1 MKKKQHYWYDADQ
14 IEQIAIRIK
23 KRDESAWLE
32 FMEITKQR
40 YYCIALDVL
49 NHDEELANEAL
60 IEAYTK
66 IFKKIDSLKENR
78 ALAVYGEKTVAHAT
92 CDILKKEGKYIVM
105 SELDNKDMAE
115 SFENSIE
122 NDVEE
127 YCPKEQFDKLAR
139 KNEIREG
146 LQKII
151 ETLPT
156 KQRMA
161 LTLYYLGDEKQTYH
175 EIGEVLGI
183 NEETARSQVRYA
195 KNKIKT
201 KIEELRAQGKSFYTV
216 APLPFLAWMLND
228 ELNKVKVPDTLIE
241 SVKAATIFPI
251 ATPPKKLPVEAT
263 KSVVTNRVAASSA
276 SAVAKA
282 GLSKVAIGALTA
294 VVGVG
299 AFAGSYAVIS
309 KKNPD
314 SYIDYEKAYQ
324 PIIQQ
329 YKDVLSKEEIE
340 DENDYSST
348 LCMMVYEDHP
358 SLNYGYSYVDVNNDG
373 VTELLVGAYDNKSK
387 TSKSFLDM
395 YTIKDGLAT
404 PCKSDIYGQDETEVH
419 GNMDLQYYLAN
430 NGDIISKEPSQ
441 ENIDEFANGKL
452 SYDEISEN
460 CDQIGI
466 FEYNGEKLHNKDYAS
481 DSNQYPSSNLKTIQY
496 VPFFTSEKKSKT
508 TATNNH
514 QEYDV
519 ILKQYYDTAST
530 QACSSTFDPLQ
541 TSEICYYFMNAEF
554 SLSEI
559 GYAFIDLNDDGQD
572 ELLIGLTT
580 STSRFCDV
588 YTIKDNV
595 PRIVDFKNPYGTTNP
610 ASAWYRKAFNLT
622 SDKKIYYFG
631 SSGAKAYSISLGHM
645 EGSTIITDTEYCYD
659 GMEDT
664 TIAQKYNSST
674 QSFED
679 CDENEIKNF
688 KSKYEDKENLKK
700 ISYTPLSEFKAS
712 SRLYNKK
719 NHTQELEGYDATI
732 KIPSMFNF
740 VSEGYSSQAPQYE
753 CIYTLDESKLTGYS
767 AELSIAKS
775 SAKTEQ
781 DQYTK
786 DEAQEE
792 LDKYPESKS
801 GEIFGTKRKYVKVSV
816 LTGDNY
822 PDTIFMDIVDLD
834 CDEYTYRVTLSFH
847 KESDAQAPVE
857 KDAYEKLYDEVIKMA
872 KSVKWNK

>member
-92 CDILKKEGKYIVM
+92 YDILKKEGKYIVM

-151 ETLPT
+151 DTLPT

-195 KNKIKT
+195 KNKIKA

-216 APLPFLAWMLND
+216 APLPFLVWMLND

-241 SVKAATIFPI
+241 SVKAATISPI
-251 ATPPKKLPVEAT
+251 ATPPKKLPAEAT
-263 KSVVTNRVAASSA
+263 KSVVTNKVAASSA
-276 SAVAKA
+276 SVVAKA

-324 PIIQQ
+324 PIVQQ

-452 SYDEISEN
+452 SYDEISKN

-496 VPFFTSEKKSKT
+496 VPFFTSEKESKT

-519 ILKQYYDTAST
+519 ILKQYYDKAST
-530 QACSSTFDPLQ
+530 QACGSPFDPLLP
-541 TSEICYYFMNAEF
+541 SRICDYLAFTEDP
-554 SLSEI
+554 LSNI
-559 GYAFIDLNDDGQD
+559 GYAFMDLNDDGQD

-580 STSRFCDV
+580 STSGFCDV
-588 YTIKDNV
+588 YTIKENV
-595 PRIVDFKNPYGTTNP
+595 PRIVDFKDSYGSNP
-610 ASAWYRKAFNLT
+610 ATAWYRKGFNLT
-622 SDKKIYYFG
+622 SDNKIYHFG
-631 SSGAKAYSISLGHM
+631 SSGAEAYSISLGHM

>member
-1 MKKKQHYWYDADQ
+1 MKEKQNYWYDADQ

-66 IFKKIDSLKENR
+66 IFKKIDSLEENR
-78 ALAVYGEKTVAHAT
+78 ALAIYVEKTVAHAT

-139 KNEIREG
+139 KTEIKEG

-175 EIGEVLGI
+175 EIGKVLGI

-241 SVKAATIFPI
+241 SVKAATISPI

-263 KSVVTNRVAASSA
+263 KSVVTNKVAASSA
-276 SAVAKA
+276 SAVAKV

-329 YKDVLSKEEIE
+329 YKDVLSKNEIE

-358 SLNYGYSYVDVNNDG
+358 SLNYGYSYIDVNNDG

-452 SYDEISEN
+452 SYDEMSADCN
-460 CDQIGI
+460 QIGI

-530 QACSSTFDPLQ
+530 QACGSPFDPLLP
-541 TSEICYYFMNAEF
+541 SRICDYLAFTEDP
-554 SLSEI
+554 LSNI
-559 GYAFIDLNDDGQD
+559 GYAFMDLNDDGQD
-572 ELLIGLTT
+572 ELLIGIMT
-580 STSRFCDV
+580 SERSFCDV
-588 YTIKDNV
+588 YTIKENV
-595 PRIVDFKNPYGTTNP
+595 PRIVDLKDSFGTNP
-610 ASAWYRKAFNLT
+610 ASFWYRIWFSLT
-622 SDKKIYYFG
+622 SDNKIYHFG
-631 SSGAKAYSISLGHM
+631 SSGAKTYYASLGHM
-645 EGSTIITDTEYCYD
+645 EGSTIITDKEYYYD

-679 CDENEIKNF
+679 CDENEIKSF

-719 NHTQELEGYDATI
+719 NHTQELEGYGATI
-732 KIPSMFNF
+732 QIPSMFNF

>member
-1 MKKKQHYWYDADQ
+1 MKKKQNYWYDADQ

-40 YYCIALDVL
+40 YYCIALDAL

-195 KNKIKT
+195 KNKIKI

-241 SVKAATIFPI
+241 SVKAATISPI

-263 KSVVTNRVAASSA
+263 KSVATNKVAASSA
-276 SAVAKA
+276 SAIAKTS
-282 GLSKVAIGALTA
+282 LSKVAIGALTA

-309 KKNPD
+309 KKSPD

-329 YKDVLSKEEIE
+329 YKDVLSKNEIE
-340 DENDYSST
+340 DDNDYSST
-348 LCMMVYEDHP
+348 LFMMVYEDHP

-404 PCKSDIYGQDETEVH
+404 PCKSDIYEQDETDVH

-441 ENIDEFANGKL
+441 ENIDNFSNGKL
-452 SYDEISEN
+452 SYDEMSEN

-496 VPFFTSEKKSKT
+496 MPFFTSEKKSKT
-508 TATNNH
+508 SKTSNH

-519 ILKQYYDTAST
+519 ILKQYYDEAST
-530 QACSSTFDPLQ
+530 QACGSPFDPLLP
-541 TSEICYYFMNAEF
+541 SRICDYLASAEDP
-554 SLSEI
+554 LSNI
-559 GYAFIDLNDDGQD
+559 GYAFMDLNDDGQD
-572 ELLIGLTT
+572 ELLIGIMT
-580 STSRFCDV
+580 SESNFCDV
-588 YTIKDNV
+588 YTIKNNV
-595 PRIVDFKNPYGTTNP
+595 PRILDFKTSNVTNP
-610 ASAWYRKAFNLT
+610 ASFWYWNWFSLT

-631 SSGAKAYSISLGHM
+631 SSGYKTYGISLGHM

-679 CDENEIKNF
+679 CDENEIKSF

-801 GEIFGTKRKYVKVSV
+801 GEIFGTERKYVKVSV

>member
-1 MKKKQHYWYDADQ
+1 MKKKQNYWYDADQ

-66 IFKKIDSLKENR
+66 IFKKIDSLEENR
-78 ALAVYGEKTVAHAT
+78 ALAIYGEKTVAHAT

-241 SVKAATIFPI
+241 SVKAATISPI

-263 KSVVTNRVAASSA
+263 KSVVTNKVAASGA

-309 KKNPD
+309 KKSPD

-329 YKDVLSKEEIE
+329 YKDVLSKNEIE
-340 DENDYSST
+340 DDNDYSST
-348 LCMMVYEDHP
+348 LFMMVYEDHP

-404 PCKSDIYGQDETEVH
+404 PCKSDIYEQDETDVH

-441 ENIDEFANGKL
+441 ENIDNFSNGKL
-452 SYDEISEN
+452 SYDEMSEN

-508 TATNNH
+508 SKTSNH

-530 QACSSTFDPLQ
+530 QACGSPFDPLLP
-541 TSEICYYFMNAEF
+541 SRICDYLAYAEDP
-554 SLSEI
+554 LSDI
-559 GYAFIDLNDDGQD
+559 GYAFMDLNDDGQD
-572 ELLIGLTT
+572 ELLIGIMTMENN
-580 STSRFCDV
+580 FCDV

-595 PRIVDFKNPYGTTNP
+595 PRIVDFNTSNVTIP
-610 ASAWYRKAFNLT
+610 ASFWYRNWFSLT
-622 SDKKIYYFG
+622 PDKKIYYFG

-679 CDENEIKNF
+679 CDENEIKSF

-700 ISYTPLSEFKAS
+700 ISYTPLSEFKPS
-712 SRLYNKK
+712 PRLYNKK

-792 LDKYPESKS
+792 LDKYSESKS
-801 GEIFGTKRKYVKVSV
+801 GEIFGTERKYVKVSV
-816 LTGDNY
+816 LKGDHY

>member
-1 MKKKQHYWYDADQ
+1 MKKKQNYWYDADQ

-195 KNKIKT
+195 KNKIKI

-241 SVKAATIFPI
+241 SVKAATISPI

-263 KSVVTNRVAASSA
+263 KSVATNKVAASSA
-276 SAVAKA
+276 SAIAKTS
-282 GLSKVAIGALTA
+282 LSKVAIGALTA

-309 KKNPD
+309 KKSPD

-329 YKDVLSKEEIE
+329 YKNVLSKNEIE
-340 DENDYSST
+340 DVNDYSST
-348 LCMMVYEDHP
+348 LFMMVYEDHP

-404 PCKSDIYGQDETEVH
+404 PCKSDIYEQDETDVH

-441 ENIDEFANGKL
+441 ENIDNFSNGKL
-452 SYDEISEN
+452 SYDEMSEN

-481 DSNQYPSSNLKTIQY
+481 DSNQYPSNNLKTIQY

-530 QACSSTFDPLQ
+530 QACGSPFDPLLP
-541 TSEICYYFMNAEF
+541 SRICDYLAYAEDP
-554 SLSEI
+554 LSDI
-559 GYAFIDLNDDGQD
+559 GYAFMDLNDDGQD
-572 ELLIGLTT
+572 ELLIGIMT
-580 STSRFCDV
+580 SESNFCDV

-595 PRIVDFKNPYGTTNP
+595 PRIADFNTSNVTIP
-610 ASAWYRKAFNLT
+610 ASFWYRNWFSLT

-679 CDENEIKNF
+679 CDENEIKSF

-700 ISYTPLSEFKAS
+700 ISYTPLSEFKPS
-712 SRLYNKK
+712 PRLYNKK

-732 KIPSMFNF
+732 QIPSMFNF

-792 LDKYPESKS
+792 LDKYSESKS

-816 LTGDNY
+816 LKGDHY

>member
-1 MKKKQHYWYDADQ
+1 MKKKQNYWYDADQ

-66 IFKKIDSLKENR
+66 IFKKIDSLEENR
-78 ALAVYGEKTVAHAT
+78 ALAIYGEKTVAHAT

-175 EIGEVLGI
+175 EIREVLGI

-228 ELNKVKVPDTLIE
+228 ELSKVKVPDTLIE
-241 SVKAATIFPI
+241 SVKAATISPI

-263 KSVVTNRVAASSA
+263 KSVATNKVAASSA
-276 SAVAKA
+276 SAIAKTS
-282 GLSKVAIGALTA
+282 LSKVAIGALTA

-309 KKNPD
+309 KKSPD

-329 YKDVLSKEEIE
+329 YKDVLSKNEIE
-340 DENDYSST
+340 DDNDYSST
-348 LCMMVYEDHP
+348 LFMMVYEDHP

-387 TSKSFLDM
+387 TSKSFLDI

-441 ENIDEFANGKL
+441 ENIDNFSNGKL
-452 SYDEISEN
+452 SYDEMSEN

-496 VPFFTSEKKSKT
+496 MPFFTSEKKSKT

-519 ILKQYYDTAST
+519 ILKQYYDEAST
-530 QACSSTFDPLQ
+530 QACGSPFDPLLP
-541 TSEICYYFMNAEF
+541 SRICDYLASAEDP
-554 SLSEI
+554 LSNI
-559 GYAFIDLNDDGQD
+559 GYAFMDLNDDGQD
-572 ELLIGLTT
+572 ELLIGIMT
-580 STSRFCDV
+580 SESNFCDV

-595 PRIVDFKNPYGTTNP
+595 PRIVDFKNSNGTTNP
-610 ASAWYRKAFNLT
+610 ASFWYRNWFSLT

-631 SSGAKAYSISLGHM
+631 SSGYKTYGISLGHM
-645 EGSTIITDTEYCYD
+645 EGSTIITDTEYYYD
-659 GMEDT
+659 GREDT
-664 TIAQKYNSST
+664 PTAQKYNSST

-679 CDENEIKNF
+679 CDENEIKSF
-688 KSKYEDKENLKK
+688 KSKYEDKENLKT

-732 KIPSMFNF
+732 QIPSMFNF

-775 SAKTEQ
+775 SSKTEQ

-792 LDKYPESKS
+792 LDKYSESKS

-816 LTGDNY
+816 LKGDHY

>member
-1 MKKKQHYWYDADQ
+1 MKKKQNYWYDADQ

-40 YYCIALDVL
+40 YYCIALDAL

-241 SVKAATIFPI
+241 SVKAATISPI

-263 KSVVTNRVAASSA
+263 KSVATNKVAASSA
-276 SAVAKA
+276 SAIAKTS
-282 GLSKVAIGALTA
+282 LSKVAIGALTA

-309 KKNPD
+309 KKSPD

-329 YKDVLSKEEIE
+329 YKDVLSKNEIE
-340 DENDYSST
+340 DDNDYSST
-348 LCMMVYEDHP
+348 LFMMVYEDHP

-404 PCKSDIYGQDETEVH
+404 PCKSDIYEQDQTDVH

-441 ENIDEFANGKL
+441 ENIDNFSNGKL
-452 SYDEISEN
+452 SYDEMSEN

-481 DSNQYPSSNLKTIQY
+481 DSNQYPSNNLKTIQY

-530 QACSSTFDPLQ
+530 QACGSPFDPLLP
-541 TSEICYYFMNAEF
+541 SRICDYLAYAEDP
-554 SLSEI
+554 LSDI
-559 GYAFIDLNDDGQD
+559 GYAFMDLNDDGQD
-572 ELLIGLTT
+572 ELLIGIMT
-580 STSRFCDV
+580 SESNFCDV

-595 PRIVDFKNPYGTTNP
+595 PRIADFNTSNVTIP
-610 ASAWYRKAFNLT
+610 ASFWYRNWFSLT

-679 CDENEIKNF
+679 CDENEIKSF

-700 ISYTPLSEFKAS
+700 ISYTPLSEFKPS
-712 SRLYNKK
+712 PRLYNKK

-732 KIPSMFNF
+732 QIPSMFNF

-792 LDKYPESKS
+792 LDKYSESKS

-816 LTGDNY
+816 LKGDHY

>member
-92 CDILKKEGKYIVM
+92 YDILKKEGKYIVM

-151 ETLPT
+151 DTLPT

-241 SVKAATIFPI
+241 SVKAATISPI

-263 KSVVTNRVAASSA
+263 KSVVTNKVAASSA
-276 SAVAKA
+276 SAIAKV

-348 LCMMVYEDHP
+348 LCMMVYEDHS

-452 SYDEISEN
+452 SYDEMSEN
-460 CDQIGI
+460 CNQIGI

-496 VPFFTSEKKSKT
+496 MPFFTLEKKSKT

-530 QACSSTFDPLQ
+530 QACSSTFDPIHP
-541 TSEICYYFMNAEF
+541 SRICDYLPYAEDP
-554 SLSEI
+554 LSDI
-559 GYAFIDLNDDGQD
+559 GYAFMDLNDDGQD
-572 ELLIGLTT
+572 ELLIGIMTIENN
-580 STSRFCDV
+580 FCDV

-595 PRIVDFKNPYGTTNP
+595 PRIVDLKDSFGTNP
-610 ASAWYRKAFNLT
+610 ASFWYRIWFSLT
-622 SDKKIYYFG
+622 SDNKIYHFG
-631 SSGAKAYSISLGHM
+631 SSGAKTYYASLGHM
-645 EGSTIITDTEYCYD
+645 EGSTIITDKEYYYD
-659 GMEDT
+659 GIQDT
-664 TIAQKYNSST
+664 ITAQKYNSST

-740 VSEGYSSQAPQYE
+740 VSEGYCSQAPQYE
-753 CIYTLDESKLTGYS
+753 CIYTLDESKLTDYS

>member
-1 MKKKQHYWYDADQ
+1 MKKKQNYWYDADQ

-195 KNKIKT
+195 KNKIKI

-241 SVKAATIFPI
+241 SVKAATIYPI

-263 KSVVTNRVAASSA
+263 KSVATNKVAASSA
-276 SAVAKA
+276 SAIAKTS
-282 GLSKVAIGALTA
+282 LSKVAIGALTA

-309 KKNPD
+309 KKSPD

-387 TSKSFLDM
+387 TSKSFLDI

-441 ENIDEFANGKL
+441 ENIDNFSNGKL
-452 SYDEISEN
+452 SYDEMSEN

-481 DSNQYPSSNLKTIQY
+481 DSNQYPSNNLKTIQY

-530 QACSSTFDPLQ
+530 QACGSPFDPLLP
-541 TSEICYYFMNAEF
+541 SRICDYLAYAEDP
-554 SLSEI
+554 LSDI
-559 GYAFIDLNDDGQD
+559 GYAFMDLNDDGQD
-572 ELLIGLTT
+572 ELLIGIMT
-580 STSRFCDV
+580 SESNFCDV

-595 PRIVDFKNPYGTTNP
+595 PRIADFNTSNVTIP
-610 ASAWYRKAFNLT
+610 ASFWYRNWFSLT

-679 CDENEIKNF
+679 CDENEIKSF

-801 GEIFGTKRKYVKVSV
+801 GEIFGTERKYVKVSV

>member
-1 MKKKQHYWYDADQ
+1 MKKKQNYWYDADQ

-66 IFKKIDSLKENR
+66 IFKKIDSLEENR
-78 ALAVYGEKTVAHAT
+78 ALAIYGEKTVAHTT

-241 SVKAATIFPI
+241 SVKAATISPI

-263 KSVVTNRVAASSA
+263 KSVATNKVAASSA
-276 SAVAKA
+276 SAIAKTS
-282 GLSKVAIGALTA
+282 LSKVAIGALTA

-309 KKNPD
+309 KKSPD

-329 YKDVLSKEEIE
+329 YKNVLSKNEIE
-340 DENDYSST
+340 DVNDYSST
-348 LCMMVYEDHP
+348 LFMMVYEDHP

-404 PCKSDIYGQDETEVH
+404 PCKSDIYEQDQTDVH

-441 ENIDEFANGKL
+441 ENIDNFSNGKL
-452 SYDEISEN
+452 SYDEMSEN

-481 DSNQYPSSNLKTIQY
+481 DSNQYPSNNLKTIQY

-530 QACSSTFDPLQ
+530 QACGSPFDPLLP
-541 TSEICYYFMNAEF
+541 SRICDYLAYAEDP
-554 SLSEI
+554 LSDI
-559 GYAFIDLNDDGQD
+559 GYAFMDLNDDGQD
-572 ELLIGLTT
+572 ELLIGIMT
-580 STSRFCDV
+580 SESNFCDV

-595 PRIVDFKNPYGTTNP
+595 PRIADFNTSNVTIP
-610 ASAWYRKAFNLT
+610 ASFWYRNWFSLT

-679 CDENEIKNF
+679 CDENEIKSF

-700 ISYTPLSEFKAS
+700 ISYTPLSEFKPS
-712 SRLYNKK
+712 PRLYNKK

-792 LDKYPESKS
+792 LDKYSESKS

-816 LTGDNY
+816 LKGDHY

>member
-49 NHDEELANEAL
+49 NHDEELADEAL

-78 ALAVYGEKTVAHAT
+78 ALAIYGEKTVAHAT
-92 CDILKKEGKYIVM
+92 YDILKKEGKYIVM

-201 KIEELRAQGKSFYTV
+201 KIEELRAQGKSFYAV

-241 SVKAATIFPI
+241 SVKAATISPI

-263 KSVVTNRVAASSA
+263 KSVVTNKVAASSA

-324 PIIQQ
+324 PIVQQ

-452 SYDEISEN
+452 SYDEISKN

-496 VPFFTSEKKSKT
+496 VSFFTSEKESKT

-519 ILKQYYDTAST
+519 ILKQYYDKAST
-530 QACSSTFDPLQ
+530 QACGSPFDPLLP
-541 TSEICYYFMNAEF
+541 SRICDYLAFTEDP
-554 SLSEI
+554 LSNI
-559 GYAFIDLNDDGQD
+559 GYAFMDLNDDGQD
-572 ELLIGLTT
+572 ELLLGIMT
-580 STSRFCDV
+580 SERRFCDV
-588 YTIKDNV
+588 YTIKENV
-595 PRIVDFKNPYGTTNP
+595 PRIVDLKDSFGTNP
-610 ASAWYRKAFNLT
+610 ASFWYRNWFSLT

-631 SSGAKAYSISLGHM
+631 SSGAKTYYASLGHM
-645 EGSTIITDTEYCYD
+645 EGSTIITDKEYYYD
-659 GMEDT
+659 GIQDT
-664 TIAQKYNSST
+664 ITAQKYNSST

-834 CDEYTYRVTLSFH
+834 CDKYTYRVTLSFH

>member
-1 MKKKQHYWYDADQ
+1 
-14 IEQIAIRIK
+14 
-23 KRDESAWLE
+23 
-32 FMEITKQR
+32 
-40 YYCIALDVL
+40 
-49 NHDEELANEAL
+49 
-60 IEAYTK
+60 
-66 IFKKIDSLKENR
+66 
-78 ALAVYGEKTVAHAT
+78 
-92 CDILKKEGKYIVM
+92 M

-441 ENIDEFANGKL
+441 KNIDEFANGKL
-452 SYDEISEN
+452 SYDEMSAD

-466 FEYNGEKLHNKDYAS
+466 FEYNDEKLHNKDYAS
-481 DSNQYPSSNLKTIQY
+481 DSNQYPSSDLKTIQY

-530 QACSSTFDPLQ
+530 QACSSTFDPIHPS
-541 TSEICYYFMNAEF
+541 TICDYLPYAEDP
-554 SLSEI
+554 LSDI
-559 GYAFIDLNDDGQD
+559 GFAFIDLNDDGQD
-572 ELLIGLTT
+572 ELLIGIMT
-580 STSRFCDV
+580 SENNFCDV

-595 PRIVDFKNPYGTTNP
+595 PRIVDFKNSNGTTNP
-610 ASAWYRKAFNLT
+610 ATRWYRNWFSLT

-631 SSGAKAYSISLGHM
+631 SSGAKIYGVSLGHM
-645 EGSTIITDTEYCYD
+645 EGSTIITDTEYNYD

-792 LDKYPESKS
+792 LDKYPESTS

>member
-1 MKKKQHYWYDADQ
+1 MKKKQNYWYDADQ

-40 YYCIALDVL
+40 YYCIALDAL

-66 IFKKIDSLKENR
+66 IFKKIDSLEENR
-78 ALAVYGEKTVAHAT
+78 ALAIYGEKTVAHAT

-195 KNKIKT
+195 KNKIKI

-241 SVKAATIFPI
+241 SVKAATISPI

-263 KSVVTNRVAASSA
+263 KSVATNKVAASSA
-276 SAVAKA
+276 SAIAKTS
-282 GLSKVAIGALTA
+282 LSKVAIGALTA

-309 KKNPD
+309 KKSPD

-329 YKDVLSKEEIE
+329 YKNVLSKNEIE
-340 DENDYSST
+340 DVNDYSST
-348 LCMMVYEDHP
+348 LFMMVYEDHP

-404 PCKSDIYGQDETEVH
+404 PCKSDIYEQDQTDVH

-441 ENIDEFANGKL
+441 ENIDNFSNGKL
-452 SYDEISEN
+452 SYDEMSEN

-481 DSNQYPSSNLKTIQY
+481 DSNQYPSNNLKTIQY

-530 QACSSTFDPLQ
+530 QACGSPFDPLLP
-541 TSEICYYFMNAEF
+541 SRICDYLAYAEDP
-554 SLSEI
+554 LSDI
-559 GYAFIDLNDDGQD
+559 GYAFMDLNDDGQD
-572 ELLIGLTT
+572 ELLIGIMT
-580 STSRFCDV
+580 SESNFCDV

-595 PRIVDFKNPYGTTNP
+595 PRIADFNTSNVTIP
-610 ASAWYRKAFNLT
+610 ASFWYRNWFSLT

-679 CDENEIKNF
+679 CDENEIKSF

-700 ISYTPLSEFKAS
+700 ISYTPLSEFKPS
-712 SRLYNKK
+712 PRLYNKK

-732 KIPSMFNF
+732 QIPSMFNF

-792 LDKYPESKS
+792 LDKYSESKS

-816 LTGDNY
+816 LKGDHY

>member
-294 VVGVG
+294 VVG

-329 YKDVLSKEEIE
+329 YKDVLSKEEIK

-466 FEYNGEKLHNKDYAS
+466 FEYNDEKLHNKDYAS
-481 DSNQYPSSNLKTIQY
+481 DSNQYPSSDLKTIQY

-519 ILKQYYDTAST
+519 ILKQYYDEAST
-530 QACSSTFDPLQ
+530 KACGSPFDPLLP
-541 TSEICYYFMNAEF
+541 SRICDYLAFTEDP
-554 SLSEI
+554 LSNI
-559 GYAFIDLNDDGQD
+559 GYAFMDLNDDGQD
-572 ELLIGLTT
+572 ELLLGIMT
-580 STSRFCDV
+580 SERRFCEV
-588 YTIKDNV
+588 YTIKENV
-595 PRIVDFKNPYGTTNP
+595 PRIVDLKDSFGTNP
-610 ASAWYRKAFNLT
+610 ASFWYRIWFSLT
-622 SDKKIYYFG
+622 SDNKIYHFG
-631 SSGAKAYSISLGHM
+631 SSGAKTYYASLGHM
-645 EGSTIITDTEYCYD
+645 EGNTIITDKEYYYD
-659 GMEDT
+659 DREYDDREDT
-664 TIAQKYNSST
+664 ITAQKYNSST

-679 CDENEIKNF
+679 CDEN
-688 KSKYEDKENLKK
+688 
-700 ISYTPLSEFKAS
+700 YTPLSEFKAS

-732 KIPSMFNF
+732 QIPSMFNF

-857 KDAYEKLYDEVIKMA
+857 KDAYEKLYDKVIKMA

>member
-1 MKKKQHYWYDADQ
+1 
-14 IEQIAIRIK
+14 
-23 KRDESAWLE
+23 
-32 FMEITKQR
+32 
-40 YYCIALDVL
+40 
-49 NHDEELANEAL
+49 
-60 IEAYTK
+60 
-66 IFKKIDSLKENR
+66 
-78 ALAVYGEKTVAHAT
+78 
-92 CDILKKEGKYIVM
+92 
-105 SELDNKDMAE
+105 
-115 SFENSIE
+115 
-122 NDVEE
+122 
-127 YCPKEQFDKLAR
+127 
-139 KNEIREG
+139 
-146 LQKII
+146 
-151 ETLPT
+151 
-156 KQRMA
+156 
-161 LTLYYLGDEKQTYH
+161 
-175 EIGEVLGI
+175 
-183 NEETARSQVRYA
+183 
-195 KNKIKT
+195 
-201 KIEELRAQGKSFYTV
+201 
-216 APLPFLAWMLND
+216 
-228 ELNKVKVPDTLIE
+228 
-241 SVKAATIFPI
+241 
-251 ATPPKKLPVEAT
+251 
-263 KSVVTNRVAASSA
+263 
-276 SAVAKA
+276 
-282 GLSKVAIGALTA
+282 
-294 VVGVG
+294 
-299 AFAGSYAVIS
+299 
-309 KKNPD
+309 
-314 SYIDYEKAYQ
+314 
-324 PIIQQ
+324 
-329 YKDVLSKEEIE
+329 
-340 DENDYSST
+340 
-348 LCMMVYEDHP
+348 
-358 SLNYGYSYVDVNNDG
+358 
-373 VTELLVGAYDNKSK
+373 
-387 TSKSFLDM
+387 M

-519 ILKQYYDTAST
+519 ILKQYYDEAST
-530 QACSSTFDPLQ
+530 QACGSPFDPLLP
-541 TSEICYYFMNAEF
+541 SRICDYLAFTEDP
-554 SLSEI
+554 LSNI
-559 GYAFIDLNDDGQD
+559 GYAFMDLNDDGQD
-572 ELLIGLTT
+572 ELLIGIMT
-580 STSRFCDV
+580 SERRFCDV
-588 YTIKDNV
+588 YTIKENV
-595 PRIVDFKNPYGTTNP
+595 PRIIDLKDSFGTNP
-610 ASAWYRKAFNLT
+610 ASFWYRNWFSLT

-631 SSGAKAYSISLGHM
+631 SSGAKTYYASLGHM
-645 EGSTIITDTEYCYD
+645 EGNTIITDKEYYYD
-659 GMEDT
+659 DREYDDREDT
-664 TIAQKYNSST
+664 ITAQKYNSST

>member
-1 MKKKQHYWYDADQ
+1 
-14 IEQIAIRIK
+14 
-23 KRDESAWLE
+23 
-32 FMEITKQR
+32 
-40 YYCIALDVL
+40 
-49 NHDEELANEAL
+49 
-60 IEAYTK
+60 
-66 IFKKIDSLKENR
+66 
-78 ALAVYGEKTVAHAT
+78 
-92 CDILKKEGKYIVM
+92 
-105 SELDNKDMAE
+105 
-115 SFENSIE
+115 
-122 NDVEE
+122 
-127 YCPKEQFDKLAR
+127 
-139 KNEIREG
+139 
-146 LQKII
+146 
-151 ETLPT
+151 
-156 KQRMA
+156 MA

-175 EIGEVLGI
+175 EIGKVLGI

-241 SVKAATIFPI
+241 SVKAATISPI

-263 KSVVTNRVAASSA
+263 KSVVTNKVATSSA

-294 VVGVG
+294 VVGIG

-519 ILKQYYDTAST
+519 ILKQYYDEAST
-530 QACSSTFDPLQ
+530 QACGSPFDPLLP
-541 TSEICYYFMNAEF
+541 SRICDYLAFTEDP
-554 SLSEI
+554 LSNI
-559 GYAFIDLNDDGQD
+559 GYAFMDLNDDGQD
-572 ELLIGLTT
+572 ELLIGIMT
-580 STSRFCDV
+580 SERRFCDV
-588 YTIKDNV
+588 YTIKENV
-595 PRIVDFKNPYGTTNP
+595 PRIVDLKDSFGTNP
-610 ASAWYRKAFNLT
+610 ASFWYRNWFSLT

-631 SSGAKAYSISLGHM
+631 SSGAKTYYASLGHM
-645 EGSTIITDTEYCYD
+645 EGSTIITDKEYYYD
-659 GMEDT
+659 GIQDT
-664 TIAQKYNSST
+664 ITAQKYNSST

-732 KIPSMFNF
+732 QIPSMFNF

>member
-1 MKKKQHYWYDADQ
+1 MKEKQNYWYDADQ

-23 KRDESAWLE
+23 KRDDSAWLE

-40 YYCIALDVL
+40 YYCIALDAL
-49 NHDEELANEAL
+49 NHNEELANEAL

-139 KNEIREG
+139 KTEIREG

-175 EIGEVLGI
+175 EIGKVLGI

-241 SVKAATIFPI
+241 SVKAATISPI

-263 KSVVTNRVAASSA
+263 KSVVTNKVATSSA

-294 VVGVG
+294 VVGIG

-441 ENIDEFANGKL
+441 KNIDEFANGKL
-452 SYDEISEN
+452 SYDEMSAD

-530 QACSSTFDPLQ
+530 QACSSTFDPIHP
-541 TSEICYYFMNAEF
+541 SRICDYLPYAEDPLSDIGFAFM
-554 SLSEI
+554 
-559 GYAFIDLNDDGQD
+559 DLNDDGQD
-572 ELLIGLTT
+572 ELLIGIMT
-580 STSRFCDV
+580 SERSFCDV
-588 YTIKDNV
+588 YTIKENV
-595 PRIVDFKNPYGTTNP
+595 PHIVDLKDSFGTNP
-610 ASAWYRKAFNLT
+610 ASFWYRIWFSLT
-622 SDKKIYYFG
+622 SDNKIYHFG
-631 SSGAKAYSISLGHM
+631 SSGAKTYYASLGHM
-645 EGSTIITDTEYCYD
+645 EGSTIITDKEYYYD

-688 KSKYEDKENLKK
+688 KSKYEDEENLKK

-732 KIPSMFNF
+732 QIPSMFNF

>member
-1 MKKKQHYWYDADQ
+1 MKKKQNYWYDADQ

-66 IFKKIDSLKENR
+66 IFKKIDSLEENR
-78 ALAVYGEKTVAHAT
+78 ALAIYGEKTVAHAT

-241 SVKAATIFPI
+241 SVKAATISPI

-263 KSVVTNRVAASSA
+263 KSVVTNKVAASSA
-276 SAVAKA
+276 SAVAKV

-329 YKDVLSKEEIE
+329 YKDVLSKNEIE

-358 SLNYGYSYVDVNNDG
+358 SLNYGYSYIDVNNDG

-441 ENIDEFANGKL
+441 ENIDNFSNGKL
-452 SYDEISEN
+452 SYDEMSEN

-481 DSNQYPSSNLKTIQY
+481 DSNQYPSNNLKTIQY

-530 QACSSTFDPLQ
+530 QACGSPFDPLLP
-541 TSEICYYFMNAEF
+541 SRICDYLAYAEDP
-554 SLSEI
+554 LSDI
-559 GYAFIDLNDDGQD
+559 GYAFMDLNDDGQD
-572 ELLIGLTT
+572 ELLIGIMT
-580 STSRFCDV
+580 SESNFCDV

-595 PRIVDFKNPYGTTNP
+595 PRIADFNTSNVTIP
-610 ASAWYRKAFNLT
+610 ASFWYRNWFSLT

-631 SSGAKAYSISLGHM
+631 SSGAKAYSMSLGHM

-679 CDENEIKNF
+679 CDENEIKSF
-688 KSKYEDKENLKK
+688 KSKYEDKENLKT
-700 ISYTPLSEFKAS
+700 IFYTPLSEFKTS

-792 LDKYPESKS
+792 LDKYSESKS

-816 LTGDNY
+816 LKGDHY

>member
-1 MKKKQHYWYDADQ
+1 
-14 IEQIAIRIK
+14 
-23 KRDESAWLE
+23 
-32 FMEITKQR
+32 
-40 YYCIALDVL
+40 
-49 NHDEELANEAL
+49 
-60 IEAYTK
+60 
-66 IFKKIDSLKENR
+66 
-78 ALAVYGEKTVAHAT
+78 
-92 CDILKKEGKYIVM
+92 
-105 SELDNKDMAE
+105 
-115 SFENSIE
+115 
-122 NDVEE
+122 
-127 YCPKEQFDKLAR
+127 
-139 KNEIREG
+139 
-146 LQKII
+146 
-151 ETLPT
+151 
-156 KQRMA
+156 MA

-324 PIIQQ
+324 PIVQQ

-466 FEYNGEKLHNKDYAS
+466 FEYNDEKLHNKDYAS
-481 DSNQYPSSNLKTIQY
+481 DSNQYPSSDLKTIQY

-519 ILKQYYDTAST
+519 ILKQYYDEAST
-530 QACSSTFDPLQ
+530 KACGSPFDPLLP
-541 TSEICYYFMNAEF
+541 SRICDYLAFTEDP
-554 SLSEI
+554 LSNI
-559 GYAFIDLNDDGQD
+559 GYAFMDLNDDGQD
-572 ELLIGLTT
+572 ELLLGIMT
-580 STSRFCDV
+580 SERRFCEV
-588 YTIKDNV
+588 YTIKENV
-595 PRIVDFKNPYGTTNP
+595 PRIVDLKDSFGTNP
-610 ASAWYRKAFNLT
+610 ASFWYRIWFSLT
-622 SDKKIYYFG
+622 SDNKIYHFG
-631 SSGAKAYSISLGHM
+631 SSGAKTYYASLGHM
-645 EGSTIITDTEYCYD
+645 EGNTIITDKEYYYD
-659 GMEDT
+659 DREYDDREDT
-664 TIAQKYNSST
+664 ITAQKYNSST

>member
-1 MKKKQHYWYDADQ
+1 MKKKQNYWYDADQ

-40 YYCIALDVL
+40 YYCIALDAL

-195 KNKIKT
+195 KNKIKI

-241 SVKAATIFPI
+241 SVKAATISPI

-263 KSVVTNRVAASSA
+263 KSVATNKVAASSA
-276 SAVAKA
+276 SAIAKTS
-282 GLSKVAIGALTA
+282 LSKVAIGALTA

-309 KKNPD
+309 KKSPD

-329 YKDVLSKEEIE
+329 YKDVLSKNEIE
-340 DENDYSST
+340 DDNDYSST
-348 LCMMVYEDHP
+348 LFMMVYEDHP

-404 PCKSDIYGQDETEVH
+404 PCKSDIYEQDETDVH

-441 ENIDEFANGKL
+441 ENIDNFSNGKL
-452 SYDEISEN
+452 SYDEMSEN

-496 VPFFTSEKKSKT
+496 MPFFTSEKKSKT
-508 TATNNH
+508 SKTSNH

-519 ILKQYYDTAST
+519 ILKQYYDEAST
-530 QACSSTFDPLQ
+530 QACGSPFDPLLP
-541 TSEICYYFMNAEF
+541 SRICDYLASAEDP
-554 SLSEI
+554 LSNI
-559 GYAFIDLNDDGQD
+559 GYAFMDLNDDGQD
-572 ELLIGLTT
+572 ELLIGIMT
-580 STSRFCDV
+580 SESNFCDV
-588 YTIKDNV
+588 YTIKNNV
-595 PRIVDFKNPYGTTNP
+595 PRILDFKTSNVTNP
-610 ASAWYRKAFNLT
+610 ASFWYRNWFSLT

-631 SSGAKAYSISLGHM
+631 SSGYKTYGISLGHM
-645 EGSTIITDTEYCYD
+645 EGSTIITDTEYYYD
-659 GMEDT
+659 GREDT
-664 TIAQKYNSST
+664 PTAQKYNSST

-679 CDENEIKNF
+679 CDENEIKSF
-688 KSKYEDKENLKK
+688 KSKYEDKENLKT
-700 ISYTPLSEFKAS
+700 IFYTPLSEFKAS

-801 GEIFGTKRKYVKVSV
+801 GEIFGTERKYVKVSV

>member
-1 MKKKQHYWYDADQ
+1 MKKKQNYWYDADQ

-195 KNKIKT
+195 KNKIKI

-241 SVKAATIFPI
+241 SVKAATIYPI

-263 KSVVTNRVAASSA
+263 KSVATNKVAASSA
-276 SAVAKA
+276 SAIAKTS
-282 GLSKVAIGALTA
+282 LSKVAIGALTA

-309 KKNPD
+309 KKSPD

-387 TSKSFLDM
+387 TSKSFLDI

-404 PCKSDIYGQDETEVH
+404 PCKSDIYRQDETEVH

-441 ENIDEFANGKL
+441 ENIDNFSNGKL
-452 SYDEISEN
+452 SYDEMSEN

-481 DSNQYPSSNLKTIQY
+481 DSNQYPSNNLKTIQY

-530 QACSSTFDPLQ
+530 QACGSPFDPLLP
-541 TSEICYYFMNAEF
+541 SRICDYLAYAEDP
-554 SLSEI
+554 LSDI
-559 GYAFIDLNDDGQD
+559 GYAFMDLNDDGQD
-572 ELLIGLTT
+572 ELLIGIMT
-580 STSRFCDV
+580 SESNFCDV

-595 PRIVDFKNPYGTTNP
+595 PRIADFNTSNVTIP
-610 ASAWYRKAFNLT
+610 ASFWYRNWFSLT

-659 GMEDT
+659 GIEDT

-679 CDENEIKNF
+679 CDENEIKSF

-801 GEIFGTKRKYVKVSV
+801 GEIFGTERKYVKVSV

>member
-1 MKKKQHYWYDADQ
+1 MEKKQNYWYDADQ

-23 KRDESAWLE
+23 NRDESAWLE
-32 FMEITKQR
+32 FIEVTKQR
-40 YYCIALDVL
+40 YYYIALDVL

-60 IEAYTK
+60 IDAYTK
-66 IFKKIDSLKENR
+66 IFKKIDSLEENR
-78 ALAVYGEKTVAHAT
+78 ALAVYGVKTVAHAA
-92 CDILKKEGKYIVM
+92 CDLLKKEGKYIVM

-251 ATPPKKLPVEAT
+251 VTPPKKSPVEAT
-263 KSVVTNRVAASSA
+263 KSVGAKKAAPSGA
-276 SAVAKA
+276 SAVAKT

-294 VVGVG
+294 VVGVC

-329 YKDVLSKEEIE
+329 YKDILSKEEIE
-340 DENDYSST
+340 DDNNDSST
-348 LCMMVYEDHP
+348 LFMMVYEDHP

-404 PCKSDIYGQDETEVH
+404 PCKSDIYGQDEIEVH
-419 GNMDLQYYLAN
+419 GNMYLQYYLAN

-441 ENIDEFANGKL
+441 ENIDDFSHGKL
-452 SYDEISEN
+452 SYDEMSEN
-460 CDQIGI
+460 CDLIGI
-466 FEYNGEKLHNKDYAS
+466 FEYSGETLHNKEYIS
-481 DSNQYPSSNLKTIQY
+481 DSSIYPSSNLKTIHY
-496 VPFFTSEKKSKT
+496 VPFSSSEKKSKT
-508 TATNNH
+508 STTNNH

-530 QACSSTFDPLQ
+530 KACGSPFDPLLPS
-541 TSEICYYFMNAEF
+541 TICDYLMYAEDP
-554 SLSEI
+554 LSDI
-559 GYAFIDLNDDGQD
+559 GYTFIDLNDDGKD
-572 ELLIGLTT
+572 ELLIGIMT
-580 STSRFCDV
+580 SESNFCDV

-595 PRIVDFKNPYGTTNP
+595 PRIVDFKDSNGINP
-610 ASAWYRKAFNLT
+610 ATAWYRKWFSLT
-622 SDKKIYYFG
+622 SDRKIYYFG
-631 SSGAKAYSISLGHM
+631 SSGAQTYYASLGQM
-645 EGSTIITDTEYCYD
+645 EGNTIIADKEYYYD
-659 GMEDT
+659 GIEDT
-664 TIAQKYNSST
+664 PTAQKYNLNT
-674 QSFED
+674 DSFED

-688 KSKYEDKENLKK
+688 KSKYEDKENLTK
-700 ISYTPLSEFKAS
+700 ISYTPLSEFKPS
-712 SRLYNKK
+712 PRLYNKK
-719 NHTQELEGYDATI
+719 NHTQELEGYGATI
-732 KIPSMFNF
+732 KIPSMFKF
-740 VSEGYSSQAPQYE
+740 VSEGYSSQAPQYD

-801 GEIFGTKRKYVKVSV
+801 GEIFGNKRKYVKVSV

-822 PDTIFMDIVDLD
+822 PDTIFMDIIDLD
-834 CDEYTYRVTLSFH
+834 CDEYTYRAIVSFH
-847 KESDAQAPVE
+847 KESDPQAPID

>member
-1 MKKKQHYWYDADQ
+1 MKKKQNYWYDADQ

-40 YYCIALDVL
+40 YYCIALDAL

-195 KNKIKT
+195 KNKIKI

-241 SVKAATIFPI
+241 SVKAATISPI

-263 KSVVTNRVAASSA
+263 KSVATNKVAASSA
-276 SAVAKA
+276 SAIAKTS
-282 GLSKVAIGALTA
+282 LSKVAIGALTA

-309 KKNPD
+309 KKSPD

-329 YKDVLSKEEIE
+329 YKDVLSKNEIE
-340 DENDYSST
+340 DDNDYSST
-348 LCMMVYEDHP
+348 LFMMVYEDHP

-404 PCKSDIYGQDETEVH
+404 PCKSDIYEQDETDVH

-441 ENIDEFANGKL
+441 ENIDNFSNGKL
-452 SYDEISEN
+452 SYDEMSEN

-481 DSNQYPSSNLKTIQY
+481 DSNQYPSNNLKTIQY

-530 QACSSTFDPLQ
+530 QACGSPFDPLLP
-541 TSEICYYFMNAEF
+541 SRICDYLASAEDP
-554 SLSEI
+554 LSNI
-559 GYAFIDLNDDGQD
+559 GYAFMDLNDDGQD
-572 ELLIGLTT
+572 ELLIGIMT
-580 STSRFCDV
+580 SESNFCDV
-588 YTIKDNV
+588 YTIKNNV
-595 PRIVDFKNPYGTTNP
+595 PRILDFKTSNVTNP
-610 ASAWYRKAFNLT
+610 ASFWYRNWFSLT

-631 SSGAKAYSISLGHM
+631 SSGYKTYGISLGHM
-645 EGSTIITDTEYCYD
+645 EGSTIITDTEYYND
-659 GMEDT
+659 GREDT
-664 TIAQKYNSST
+664 PTAQKYNSST

-679 CDENEIKNF
+679 CDENEIKSF
-688 KSKYEDKENLKK
+688 KSKYEDKENLKT
-700 ISYTPLSEFKAS
+700 IFYTPLSEFKAS

-801 GEIFGTKRKYVKVSV
+801 GEIFGTERKYVKVSV

>member
-1 MKKKQHYWYDADQ
+1 MKKKQNYWYDADQ

-40 YYCIALDVL
+40 YYCIALDAL

-241 SVKAATIFPI
+241 SVKAATISPI

-263 KSVVTNRVAASSA
+263 KSVATNKVAASSA
-276 SAVAKA
+276 SAIAKTS
-282 GLSKVAIGALTA
+282 LSKVAIGALTA

-309 KKNPD
+309 KKSPD

-329 YKDVLSKEEIE
+329 YKNVLSKNEIE
-340 DENDYSST
+340 DVNDYSST
-348 LCMMVYEDHP
+348 LFMMVYEDHP

-404 PCKSDIYGQDETEVH
+404 PCKSDIYEQDQTDVH

-441 ENIDEFANGKL
+441 ENIDNFSNGKL
-452 SYDEISEN
+452 SYDEMSEN

-481 DSNQYPSSNLKTIQY
+481 DSNQYPSNNLKTIQY

-530 QACSSTFDPLQ
+530 QACGSPFDPLLP
-541 TSEICYYFMNAEF
+541 SRICDYLAYAEDP
-554 SLSEI
+554 LSDI
-559 GYAFIDLNDDGQD
+559 GYAFMDLNDDGQD
-572 ELLIGLTT
+572 ELLIGIMT
-580 STSRFCDV
+580 SESNFCDV

-595 PRIVDFKNPYGTTNP
+595 PRIADFNTSNVTIP
-610 ASAWYRKAFNLT
+610 ASFWYRNWFSLT

-679 CDENEIKNF
+679 CDENEIKSF

-700 ISYTPLSEFKAS
+700 ISYTPLSEFKPS
-712 SRLYNKK
+712 PRLYNKK

-732 KIPSMFNF
+732 QIPSMFNF

-792 LDKYPESKS
+792 LDKYSESKS

-816 LTGDNY
+816 LKGDHY

>member
-1 MKKKQHYWYDADQ
+1 MKKKQNYWYDADQ

-66 IFKKIDSLKENR
+66 IFKKIDSLEENR
-78 ALAVYGEKTVAHAT
+78 ALAIYGEKTVAHAT

-241 SVKAATIFPI
+241 SVKAATISPI

-263 KSVVTNRVAASSA
+263 KSVATNKVAASSA
-276 SAVAKA
+276 SAIAKTS
-282 GLSKVAIGALTA
+282 LSKVAIGALTA

-309 KKNPD
+309 KKSPD

-329 YKDVLSKEEIE
+329 YKDVLSKNEIE
-340 DENDYSST
+340 DDNDYSST
-348 LCMMVYEDHP
+348 LFMMVYEDHP

-404 PCKSDIYGQDETEVH
+404 PCKSDIYEQDQTDVH

-441 ENIDEFANGKL
+441 ENIDNFSNGKL
-452 SYDEISEN
+452 SYDEMSEN

-481 DSNQYPSSNLKTIQY
+481 DSNQYPSNNLKTIQY

-530 QACSSTFDPLQ
+530 QACGSPFDPLLP
-541 TSEICYYFMNAEF
+541 SRICDYLAYAEDP
-554 SLSEI
+554 LSDI
-559 GYAFIDLNDDGQD
+559 GYAFMDLNDDGQD
-572 ELLIGLTT
+572 ELLIGIMT
-580 STSRFCDV
+580 SESNFCDV

-595 PRIVDFKNPYGTTNP
+595 PRIADFNTSNVTIP
-610 ASAWYRKAFNLT
+610 ASFWYRNWFSLT

-679 CDENEIKNF
+679 CDENEIKSF

-700 ISYTPLSEFKAS
+700 ISYTPLSEFKPS
-712 SRLYNKK
+712 PRLYNKK

-732 KIPSMFNF
+732 QIPSMFNF

-792 LDKYPESKS
+792 LDKYSESKS

-816 LTGDNY
+816 LKGDHY

>member
-1 MKKKQHYWYDADQ
+1 MKKKQNYWYDADQ

-40 YYCIALDVL
+40 YYCIALDAL

-195 KNKIKT
+195 KNKIKI

-241 SVKAATIFPI
+241 SVKAATISPI

-263 KSVVTNRVAASSA
+263 KSVATNKVAASSA
-276 SAVAKA
+276 SAIAKTS
-282 GLSKVAIGALTA
+282 LSKVAIGALTA

-309 KKNPD
+309 KKSPD

-329 YKDVLSKEEIE
+329 YKDVLSKNEIE
-340 DENDYSST
+340 DDNDYSST
-348 LCMMVYEDHP
+348 LFMMVYEDHP

-404 PCKSDIYGQDETEVH
+404 PCKSDIYEQDETDVH

-441 ENIDEFANGKL
+441 ENIDNFSNGKL
-452 SYDEISEN
+452 SYDEMSEN

-496 VPFFTSEKKSKT
+496 MPFFTSEKKSKT
-508 TATNNH
+508 SKTSNH

-519 ILKQYYDTAST
+519 ILKQYYDEAST
-530 QACSSTFDPLQ
+530 QACGSPFDPLLP
-541 TSEICYYFMNAEF
+541 SRICDYLASAEDP
-554 SLSEI
+554 LSNI
-559 GYAFIDLNDDGQD
+559 GYAFMDLNDDGQD
-572 ELLIGLTT
+572 ELLIGIMT
-580 STSRFCDV
+580 SESNFCDV
-588 YTIKDNV
+588 YTIKNNV
-595 PRIVDFKNPYGTTNP
+595 PRILDFKTSNVTNP
-610 ASAWYRKAFNLT
+610 ASFWYWNWFSLT

-631 SSGAKAYSISLGHM
+631 SSGSKAYSISLGHM

-679 CDENEIKNF
+679 CDENEIKSF

-801 GEIFGTKRKYVKVSV
+801 GEIFGTERKYVKVSV

>member
-1 MKKKQHYWYDADQ
+1 MKKKQNYWYDADQ

-66 IFKKIDSLKENR
+66 IFKKIDSLEENR
-78 ALAVYGEKTVAHAT
+78 ALAIYGEKTVAHAT

-195 KNKIKT
+195 KNKIKI

-241 SVKAATIFPI
+241 SVKAATISPI

-263 KSVVTNRVAASSA
+263 KSVATNKVAASSA
-276 SAVAKA
+276 SAIAKTS
-282 GLSKVAIGALTA
+282 LSKVAIGALTA

-309 KKNPD
+309 KKSPD

-329 YKDVLSKEEIE
+329 YKNVLSKNEIE
-340 DENDYSST
+340 DVNDYSST
-348 LCMMVYEDHP
+348 LFMMVYEDHP

-404 PCKSDIYGQDETEVH
+404 PCKSDIYEQDETDVH

-441 ENIDEFANGKL
+441 ENIDNFSNGKL
-452 SYDEISEN
+452 SYDEMSEN

-481 DSNQYPSSNLKTIQY
+481 DSNQYPSNNLKTIQY

-530 QACSSTFDPLQ
+530 QACGSPFDPLLP
-541 TSEICYYFMNAEF
+541 SRICDYLAYAEDP
-554 SLSEI
+554 LSDI
-559 GYAFIDLNDDGQD
+559 GYAFMDLNDDGQD
-572 ELLIGLTT
+572 ELLIGIMT
-580 STSRFCDV
+580 SESNFCDV

-595 PRIVDFKNPYGTTNP
+595 PRIADFNTSNVTIP
-610 ASAWYRKAFNLT
+610 ASFWYRNWFSLT

-679 CDENEIKNF
+679 CDENEIKSF

-700 ISYTPLSEFKAS
+700 ISYTPLSEFKPS
-712 SRLYNKK
+712 PRLYNKK

-732 KIPSMFNF
+732 QIPSMFNF

-792 LDKYPESKS
+792 LDKYSESKS

-816 LTGDNY
+816 LKGDHY